1 MRKLKKA
8 KPFLNMEVNALK
20 TKEDDTVAEIT
31 RLKTQLVDIRQA
43 YYRAKN
49 PNLKEGAIYSYSR
62 SDGSENITGQLFMDT
77 AEMGNIT
84 YMNYPYRL
92 RILKKDGTIGGT
104 IRVVYDPE
112 RLKYIKD

>member
-49 PNLKEGAIYSYSR
+49 PNLKEGAI
-62 SDGSENITGQLFMDT
+62 
-77 AEMGNIT
+77 
-84 YMNYPYRL
+84 
-92 RILKKDGTIGGT
+92 
-104 IRVVYDPE
+104 
-112 RLKYIKD
+112 